1 MMGMLETKQVGNDQ
15 KENNFIL
22 VLGIAG
28 VQKRVESS
36 GPRRNL
42 ARKCENGKTCADY
55 GRNSNDKAFEE
66 QAEVLFGHIGTEV
79 VDEGVDLAKSKDS
92 KGQHV
97 LAGLHR
103 LEPNKADLHGQQS
116 AESVHGAVGDV
127 DTVTE
132 PSSDHEDEN
141 VERDQID

>member
-15 KENNFIL
+15 KENIFIL

-55 GRNSNDKAFEE
+55 CRDSDDKAFEE

-97 LAGLHR
+97 LAVCTGWNPTKLICMDSR
-103 LEPNKADLHGQQS
+103 VPR
-116 AESVHGAVGDV
+116 VY
-127 DTVTE
+127 TVL
-132 PSSDHEDEN
+132 
-141 VERDQID
+141 